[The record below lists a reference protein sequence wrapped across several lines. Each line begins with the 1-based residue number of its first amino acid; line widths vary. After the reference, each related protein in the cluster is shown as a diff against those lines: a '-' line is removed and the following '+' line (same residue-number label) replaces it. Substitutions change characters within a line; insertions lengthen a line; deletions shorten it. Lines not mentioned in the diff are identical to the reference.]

1 MKRLNDGRI
10 PSHAAPRCALRNR
23 ALITAA
29 IVAAVGLGL
38 PAAPAHAVP
47 KRLEPARHVVVVP
60 PGRTVQVRGERNH
73 QQRLARRLPAT
84 WSADQKAAA
93 ARYGFPVY
101 RLRELSAGA
110 LSETWSYPAADL
122 QVVFDAGGR
131 LIDLRRD

>member
-1 MKRLNDGRI
+1 MTRHHDGRK
-10 PSHAAPRCALRNR
+10 PHPAAPRRAFHER
-23 ALITAA
+23 ALITVALLAA
-29 IVAAVGLGL
+29 GWLGL
-38 PAAPAHAVP
+38 PTAPARALP
-47 KRLEPARHVVVVP
+47 GSLELARHIVVVP
-60 PGRTVQVRGERNH
+60 PGRRVEVRGERNH

-110 LSETWSYPAADL
+110 LTETWSYPAADL
-122 QVVFDAGGR
+122 QLVFDAAGR